1 MRVSTDPFDD
11 GMDAGSEALG
21 QVLARSAAELA
32 DLADRTERLQDVMAD
47 LVQQLA
53 WLDQESTQ
61 DMQALDWI
69 AQHLEGLS
77 SFLSALSKEAL
88 PGWRIDPGPAL
99 DALSLAELA
108 HRLRGP
114 SGDPALTPTPA
125 VSAGDMELF

>member
-1 MRVSTDPFDD
+1 MRVSSDPFDD

-32 DLADRTERLQDVMAD
+32 DLADRTERLQDVMAG
-47 LVQQLA
+47 LVQQFA
-53 WLDQESTQ
+53 RLDHEATR

-69 AQHLEGLS
+69 AQHLDGLS
-77 SFLSALSKEAL
+77 SFLTALSKETL

-114 SGDPALTPTPA
+114 TGDLARTPA
-125 VSAGDMELF
+125 PLSAGDMELF